1 MKRTL
6 KKRKKERVSVSS
18 TTPRVVKKRRRRRR
32 NIKSRS
38 KLEWKREIRAIG
50 YPFHKELF
58 HILRSTVH
66 SLDRRCKKRDRERTR
81 RSSSLSI
88 TGATMPGESIPLTPD
103 LPGASSLV
111 LRELTYCFV
120 LTSSAVTIYL
130 PLSLS
135 LSSQHPR
142 LRVQSFL
149 PKILRFSLNNSF
161 IHGLTFRGRRL
172 DDSNVRIFLLFCL
185 SSILISSWLPVFH
198 VEKRET
204 EPRRAVAI
212 PSTVF
217 RETEREYQ
225 SNYYGNLVLVTGSGT
240 GSRHNAAFR
249 NPSIETR
256 VNTDHG
262 CVSFSF
268 RGDRARVYGT
278 LTRLLLASMMLD
290 RWEIGP
296 SCFIEKPGFL
306 PGRRIILRYT
316 YHSYNYDNCL
326 LLSGFLPF
334 LFPTNFRTIFN
345 ESMEGKW
352 YFSEVAQCGGT
363 SRCEPP
369 SIPLSVS

>member
-18 TTPRVVKKRRRRRR
+18 TTPRVVKRRRRRRR

-120 LTSSAVTIYL
+120 LTSSAVSIYL

-161 IHGLTFRGRRL
+161 ILGLTFRGRRL

-278 LTRLLLASMMLD
+278 LTRLLLASMIVGKLARAVSSKNQD
-290 RWEIGP
+290 FYREEEL
-296 SCFIEKPGFL
+296 FYVTH
-306 PGRRIILRYT
+306 IILIITSCYPDSFPSSFLQILEQFLT
-316 YHSYNYDNCL
+316 KAWKE
-326 LLSGFLPF
+326 SGI
-334 LFPTNFRTIFN
+334 FR
-345 ESMEGKW
+345 
-352 YFSEVAQCGGT
+352 
-363 SRCEPP
+363 R
-369 SIPLSVS
+369 